1 MTTVP
6 SNPRDRLHLVAI
18 GEAVAA
24 MALAACIWR
33 LGPLGP
39 IPMHFDFHGRVD
51 QWGDRG
57 QAALVLVGLTL
68 MMAVFYLVLVAMG
81 RGEAPD
87 SPKRRG
93 LRAGR
98 IVVVVLSTFIAIQTA
113 EMTFAGFAPGEPD
126 AVRGRLMAGT
136 FSALFLVVG
145 ALIGKAGP
153 NPFVGAG
160 LVGFYWSFKSRL
172 AWDKSNRLLGRLFF
186 WIGLAGLAAAP
197 FVPPAREFPVLI
209 LAITVAVALGII
221 EGWRV
226 SRTDP
231 DRQLS

>member
-1 MTTVP
+1 MTTVHFGRP
-6 SNPRDRLHLVAI
+6 DRLHLVAI
-18 GEAVAA
+18 GEVVAA
-24 MALAACIWR
+24 MVLAACMWR

-51 QWGDRG
+51 QWGNRG
-57 QAALVLVGLTL
+57 EAALALVLLTL
-68 MMAVFYLVLVAMG
+68 MMAAFYLALLFMS
-81 RGEAPD
+81 RREAPE

-98 IVVVVLSTFIAIQTA
+98 MAMVAISTFIAVLSA
-113 EMTFAGFAPGEPD
+113 EMVFAGFAPGEPD
-126 AVRGRLMAGT
+126 IVRGRMLAGT

-145 ALIGKAGP
+145 ALIGKTGP

-160 LVGFYWSFKSRL
+160 IPSFYWSFKSRL
-172 AWDKSNRLLGRLFF
+172 AWDKSNRLLGRVFF
-186 WIGLAGLAAAP
+186 WTGLAGLAAAS
-197 FVPPAREFPVLI
+197 FAPPAREFPLLI
-209 LAITVAVALGII
+209 LAILGGAVLAII

-231 DRQLS
+231 DRPLS